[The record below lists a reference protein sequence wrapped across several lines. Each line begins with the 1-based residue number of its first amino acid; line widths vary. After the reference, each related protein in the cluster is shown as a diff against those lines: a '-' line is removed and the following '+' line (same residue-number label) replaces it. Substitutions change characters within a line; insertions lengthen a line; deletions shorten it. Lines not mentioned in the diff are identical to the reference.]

1 MPLFPDEAGEGP
13 SGTGRGRP
21 IDERAPSERS
31 DGPSA
36 EPVEDVLTVA
46 ELDRRLKR
54 VLEGASDGLS
64 VSGEV
69 AGLREVASGHMY
81 FTLKDESEDAS
92 IGCVMY
98 RTAPVRSRRLVV
110 DGARVVLSGR
120 ATLYAPRGQLQL
132 VAELARPAGRGAL
145 LVALERLKQKLTVEG
160 LFAKERKRPL
170 PADPHV
176 IGVVTSADGA
186 ALHDIV
192 KVAFRRARVKIVLAR
207 APVQGPQAAPGLIRA
222 LRMLSRHPEVEAIIL
237 GRGGGSV
244 DDLSAFNDEQLVR
257 AVAECRV
264 PVVSAVGHEI
274 DTTLVD
280 LVADARAA
288 TPSQAAEL
296 IVPDWAARVAMFR
309 QLTGRL
315 QRAMS
320 RSLDERVA
328 YVDDVAGRLE
338 RRIQKTMARRLEL
351 ASALERRL
359 ARRHPSAVLASAK
372 SSVGPLEAR
381 LASAM
386 TRVLARASL
395 GPTEVRL
402 ASAMARTLARGRA
415 KLGDRASRLD
425 ALSPLA
431 VLSRGY
437 AIASRDDGTA
447 VRAAEEAVVGET
459 IAIRLARGSL
469 HAVISARH
477 VEPGPSA
484 GSSQS
489 PEEENAL

>member
-1 MPLFPDEAGEGP
+1 MGADPEDE
-13 SGTGRGRP
+13 
-21 IDERAPSERS
+21 
-31 DGPSA
+31 
-36 EPVEDVLTVA
+36 VLSVA
-46 ELDRRLKR
+46 ELDRRIKR
-54 VLEGASDGLS
+54 VLEGSTDGIS

-81 FTLKDESEDAS
+81 FTLKDEQEDAS

-98 RTAPVRSRRLVV
+98 RTAPVRARRLVV

-120 ATLYAPRGQLQL
+120 ATMYALRGQLQF

-145 LVALERLKQKLTVEG
+145 LVALERLKQKLALEG
-160 LFAKERKRPL
+160 LFAKERKRAL

-192 KVAFRRARVKIVLAR
+192 KVAFRRARVRIVLAR
-207 APVQGPQAAPGLIRA
+207 AAVQGPQAAQALIRA
-222 LRMLSRHPEVEAIIL
+222 LRMIARHPEVEAVIL

-296 IVPDWAARVAMFR
+296 LVPDWAARVAMFR

-328 YVDDVAGRLE
+328 HLDDRTGRLASRMSKALARRLEVATELE
-338 RRIQKTMARRLEL
+338 RRI
-351 ASALERRL
+351 
-359 ARRHPSAVLASAK
+359 ARRHPSAVLASARA
-372 SSVGPLEAR
+372 SLGPLEGR

-386 TRVLARASL
+386 ERKI
-395 GPTEVRL
+395 
-402 ASAMARTLARGRA
+402 ARGRRQ
-415 KLGDRASRLD
+415 LGERASRLD

-437 AIASRDDGTA
+437 AIATRSDGIA
-447 VRAAEEAVVGET
+447 IRAAGDVAVGDS
-459 IAIRLARGSL
+459 IAIRLAHGRLS
-469 HAVISARH
+469 AVIATRELEL
-477 VEPGPSA
+477 EPIASV
-484 GSSQS
+484 S
-489 PEEENAL
+489 PNPQKEEVL